1 MKYIKLVFGEV
12 LFEQK
17 ERPTVVHLL
26 YVLSI
31 LQEEQEAHIVVI
43 ENHLSALQH
52 NITNQCSFC
61 IHMGGGG
68 LDGYSQKL
76 STMICRQNFLKFGA
90 YTALMFFNEL

>member
-61 IHMGGGG
+61 IHMGGG
-68 LDGYSQKL
+68 LRWVLTKTLNHDL
-76 STMICRQNFLKFGA
+76 SAKFPQVWC
-90 YTALMFFNEL
+90 LHSFNVL

>member
-61 IHMGGGG
+61 IHMGGG

-76 STMICRQNFLKFGA
+76 STMIFWQNFLKFGA
-90 YTALMFFNEL
+90 YTALMSFNEL